1 MNFMLK
7 EGDLA
12 PDFCLTNQEGKDVC
26 LKDFKGQ
33 WVVLYFY
40 PKDNTPG
47 CTLEA
52 KGFTKNIDTF
62 IEKDAFVIGVSKDSV
77 NSHVKFISKHKLK
90 ISLLSDPDHKVM
102 EKYDSWIKKKLYGR
116 EYFGTQRNTFLIDP
130 EAKIHKIWK
139 KVKVKGHVDE
149 VILTLN

>member
-12 PDFCLTNQEGKDVC
+12 PDFCLTNQEGKDVS

-52 KGFTKNIDTF
+52 KGFTKNIETF
-62 IEKDAFVIGVSKDSV
+62 IEKDAVVIGISKDSV

-90 ISLLSDPDHKVM
+90 ISLLSDP
-102 EKYDSWIKKKLYGR
+102 E
-116 EYFGTQRNTFLIDP
+116 
-130 EAKIHKIWK
+130 HKIMDDPIEYSHRLW
-139 KVKVKGHVDE
+139 
-149 VILTLN
+149 VIHLALMIQNYCHEIRFQTVLKIEFWPVFHHKYQVGAL